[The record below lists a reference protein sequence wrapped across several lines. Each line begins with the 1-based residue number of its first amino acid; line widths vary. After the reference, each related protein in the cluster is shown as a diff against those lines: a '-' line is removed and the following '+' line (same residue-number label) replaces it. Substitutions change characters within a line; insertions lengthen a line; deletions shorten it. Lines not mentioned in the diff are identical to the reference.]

1 MEKSIGIGDDKVALL
16 DDLTSEEALLWQNG
30 LLSFVQADVAR
41 SRTAGDVVSKVSL
54 SNDYSQDRS
63 HGLAIARGR
72 KEGGRRK
79 LTLKD
84 LSFGSLLEEL
94 SLSKRAVVALSF
106 DDGDHVEGV
115 HAEWVRG
122 GASGRC
128 VPSRTK
134 SQGDETGERIAH
146 NRQLQGRKKYLGI
159 CRMIRSVDTVIRE

>member
-63 HGLAIARGR
+63 HGLA
-72 KEGGRRK
+72 RK

-159 CRMIRSVDTVIRE
+159 CRMIRSVDMVIRE